1 MDKIFEIVQASAALE
16 GSTLTQAECA
26 RLLSEGISS
35 EGKTI
40 AEQLRVKYVI
50 RDEPPPV
57 GKDCNDYLM
66 HVCQQNK
73 SRRMAAAR
81 FEHPR

>member
-1 MDKIFEIVQASAALE
+1 MRMYGVLYP
-16 GSTLTQAECA
+16 GH
-26 RLLSEGISS
+26 R
-35 EGKTI
+35 
-40 AEQLRVKYVI
+40 YVI
-50 RDEPPPV
+50 RDEPPPC